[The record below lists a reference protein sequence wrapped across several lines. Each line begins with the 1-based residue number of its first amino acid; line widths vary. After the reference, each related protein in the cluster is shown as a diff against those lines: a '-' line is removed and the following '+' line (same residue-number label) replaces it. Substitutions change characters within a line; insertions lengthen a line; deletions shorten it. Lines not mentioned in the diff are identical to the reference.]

1 MPGSL
6 GPGLA
11 GEKFKKTGGAA
22 RRFYIISP
30 GTPKQL
36 KSKPFLVYALKLHVS
51 RLNAILLSNFR
62 RQNGGYLTESL
73 EMAFVES
80 DDVGDSVN
88 NHHSRYHRVVNLNAF
103 DRVSRDKAPPLLM
116 CS

>member
-1 MPGSL
+1 MRNHFYLLDMMALRLSL
-6 GPGLA
+6 PLFFGL
-11 GEKFKKTGGAA
+11 
-22 RRFYIISP
+22 
-30 GTPKQL
+30 L
-36 KSKPFLVYALKLHVS
+36 S
-51 RLNAILLSNFR
+51 RLNAILPSNFR
-62 RQNGGYLTESL
+62 RQKGGYLTESL

-103 DRVSRDKAPPLLM
+103 DRVSRDKSPPLLM